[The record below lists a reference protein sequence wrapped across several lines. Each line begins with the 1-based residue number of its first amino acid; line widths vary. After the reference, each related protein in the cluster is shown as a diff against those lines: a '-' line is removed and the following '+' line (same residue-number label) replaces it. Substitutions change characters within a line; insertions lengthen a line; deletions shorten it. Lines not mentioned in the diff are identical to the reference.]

1 MLIRASVDEEARNTG
16 NNGPRSGVAKRIKNV
31 SPQRHRGHREEP
43 VDYFLICQ
51 IEDPGELYRGRT
63 DKSKRSCHQT
73 NRKGRKVLGNKCSV
87 NKVIKERK
95 LAKPILNF

>member
-1 MLIRASVDEEARNTG
+1 MLIRASVDKEARNTG
-16 NNGPRSGVAKRIKNV
+16 NYGPRSGVAKRIKNV

-63 DKSKRSCHQT
+63 DKSKSPPSAT
-73 NRKGRKVLGNKCSV
+73 SAGSV
-87 NKVIKERK
+87 RDKFPMGF
-95 LAKPILNF
+95 L